1 MTTNMPDN
9 SQQATRPS
17 VWSQFTIQSVL
28 GLAALSVGL
37 GFVVGYAIS
46 RHEPGL
52 FMAAFLIQIGYILS
66 VLHER
71 SRAGQPR

>member
-1 MTTNMPDN
+1 MATNMSDDAEKV
-9 SQQATRPS
+9 SKPS
-17 VWSQFTIQSVL
+17 IWSQFTIQSVL

-52 FMAAFLIQIGYILS
+52 FMAALLIGVGYILS

-71 SRAGQPR
+71 SRARQPL

>member
-1 MTTNMPDN
+1 MAMNTADN
-9 SQQATRPS
+9 PEKVGKPS
-17 VWSQFTIQSVL
+17 IWSQLTIQSVL
-28 GLAALSVGL
+28 GLAAMSTGL

-52 FMAAFLIQIGYILS
+52 ILAALLIQVGYILG

-71 SRAGQPR
+71 SRARQPL